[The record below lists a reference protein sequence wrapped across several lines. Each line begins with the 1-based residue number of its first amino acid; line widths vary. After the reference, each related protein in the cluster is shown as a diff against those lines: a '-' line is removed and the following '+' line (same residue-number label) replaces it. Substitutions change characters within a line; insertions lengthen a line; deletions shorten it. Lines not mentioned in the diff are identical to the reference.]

1 VTSPSEVQPRGSI
14 QISEV
19 RVRYA
24 RWWAVAM
31 IVMSALLLA
40 MAPFVRTWTTGL
52 VGGVNL
58 VVGILMLTRPLYV
71 LSSGVLEIK
80 NLLGMTIRRIPF
92 ASFSEFEIDGDGK
105 IWHTP
110 RGGAKRR
117 IRITRFMIDGGD
129 YRRFVDTLSTRAFE

>member
-1 VTSPSEVQPRGSI
+1 VTSPSDIHPTGSSR
-14 QISEV
+14 ISEV

-24 RWWAVAM
+24 RGWAIAM
-31 IVMSALLLA
+31 IVMSAFLLA
-40 MAPFVRTWTTGL
+40 MFPFVRTWTTSL

-71 LSSGVLEIK
+71 LSTGVLEVK

-105 IWHTP
+105 IWHTA
-110 RGGAKRR
+110 RGGQKKR
-117 IRITRFMIDGGD
+117 IRISRFMVDGGD
-129 YRRFVDTLSTRAFE
+129 YRRFTDTLATRAFE